1 MSAMTY
7 PKELV
12 NERQAALMTNTSSYA
27 IRQNM
32 TLTTRS
38 LRMKLMTTVPV
49 YPGDNARVLGVAF
62 MINTKD
68 ACHGTQLVM
77 LMMTMKV
84 KKTTMT
90 TKTLMTTV
98 PVYPG
103 DNARVLGVA
112 FMIDT
117 KDAWH
122 TRHLMLTMTM
132 KVKKTRMKMEI
143 IAQIS
148 PKEHAKELQVA
159 NMIDMKA
166 AFDLNLTL
174 MTIMTT
180 TAQLLQN

>member
-1 MSAMTY
+1 
-7 PKELV
+7 
-12 NERQAALMTNTSSYA
+12 
-27 IRQNM
+27 
-32 TLTTRS
+32 
-38 LRMKLMTTVPV
+38 
-49 YPGDNARVLGVAF
+49 
-62 MINTKD
+62 
-68 ACHGTQLVM
+68 
-77 LMMTMKV
+77 
-84 KKTTMT
+84 
-90 TKTLMTTV
+90 
-98 PVYPG
+98 
-103 DNARVLGVA
+103 
-112 FMIDT
+112 MIDT